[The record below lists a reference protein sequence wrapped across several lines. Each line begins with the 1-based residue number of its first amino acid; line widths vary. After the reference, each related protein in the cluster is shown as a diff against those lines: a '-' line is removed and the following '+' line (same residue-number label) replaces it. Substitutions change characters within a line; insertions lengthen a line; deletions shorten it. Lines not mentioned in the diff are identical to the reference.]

1 MPLADVLARE
11 FLPSRRR
18 ATRRF
23 PCPTRFPR
31 ALADVSGNSE
41 RSPLT
46 ASPRHAFPDTPAQ
59 VDRFIPNRSA
69 LDLDIAHYN
78 LVKEN
83 ASANDL
89 DLAGE
94 VISPSKVRSP
104 TRSPTR
110 ARGNERSRV
119 LPSRA
124 SVHPKISPPARTTD
138 LEFTPGAASR
148 RVAPP
153 HPSPPLVLTL

>member
-1 MPLADVLARE
+1 
-11 FLPSRRR
+11 
-18 ATRRF
+18 
-23 PCPTRFPR
+23 
-31 ALADVSGNSE
+31 
-41 RSPLT
+41 
-46 ASPRHAFPDTPAQ
+46 

-94 VISPSKVRSP
+94 VISPSQVRSP

>member
-1 MPLADVLARE
+1 M
-11 FLPSRRR
+11 
-18 ATRRF
+18 
-23 PCPTRFPR
+23 
-31 ALADVSGNSE
+31 
-41 RSPLT
+41 
-46 ASPRHAFPDTPAQ
+46 
-59 VDRFIPNRSA
+59 DRFIPNRSA

-119 LPSRA
+119 SPSHA
-124 SVHPKISPPARTTD
+124 SVHPKISPPATATD
-138 LEFTPGAASR
+138 PEFTPGAASR
-148 RVAPP
+148 RVASRPLTP
-153 HPSPPLVLTL
+153 PPLVLTL